1 MKVILQKGDHVIAT
15 ARNSSKLDFK
25 SDGATDDNLLAVD
38 LDVTDKS
45 SIEKAF
51 EAGIKKFGKID
62 VVCNVSR

>member
-25 SDGATDDNLLAVD
+25 THGATDDNLLAVD

-51 EAGIKKFGKID
+51 EAGITKFGKID